1 VGGQLKK
8 TRAQSNATGVVSRRS
23 TIVWLSFAAAMTLA
37 AGLLTVGDTGFAG
50 GFLTASRASVVE
62 DGTLGDDPLFNIDA
76 PLDRER
82 WSGIVIHHLGRP
94 GGDAEWVHSLHL
106 RYGYQGLGYHFLI
119 GNGNGLGDGIIHVGY
134 RWNEQLPGAH
144 VVGPMGDRHN
154 RRSIGICL
162 IGNGDRRPFTEK
174 QMRSLASLVQRLQA
188 ELDIPADAV
197 HLHHELAT
205 GESSPGRFFA
215 AARLRQQ
222 LLD

>member
-1 VGGQLKK
+1 
-8 TRAQSNATGVVSRRS
+8 
-23 TIVWLSFAAAMTLA
+23 VWLSFAAAMSLA
-37 AGLLTVGDTGFAG
+37 AALLALGDTGFDG
-50 GFLTASRASVVE
+50 GFLTASRFSIIE
-62 DGTLGDDPLFNIDA
+62 DGETADDPLFRIDA
-76 PLDRER
+76 PLDRQR

-144 VVGPMGDRHN
+144 VVGSRGERHN
-154 RRSIGICL
+154 HHSIGICL
-162 IGNGDRRPFTEK
+162 VGNGDRRPFTEK
-174 QMRSLASLVQRLQA
+174 QMRSLASLVRRLQT
-188 ELDIPADAV
+188 ELGIPAEAV
-197 HLHHELAT
+197 HLHRELAN

-215 AARLRQQ
+215 NARLRQQ